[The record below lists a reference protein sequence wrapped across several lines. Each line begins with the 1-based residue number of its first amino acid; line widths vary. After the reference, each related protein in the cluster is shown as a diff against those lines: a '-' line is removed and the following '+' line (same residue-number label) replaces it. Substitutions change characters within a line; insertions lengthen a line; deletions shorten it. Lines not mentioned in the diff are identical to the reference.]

1 MLLCVRACVNL
12 IWLATKMTEQEKGRK
27 PERENN
33 RIFHHEN
40 DGNGRKWKVEKS
52 KTMRYCVIHYCVVQS
67 KCSYIILTL
76 QTNRRLHTLLMTR
89 QMGMLRRKRKIG
101 ISTWRYKNM
110 RKQRFF
116 EYIEIKNLKGISQQ
130 RKKLRSDTLRWMDTF
145 WPRKRTHEQHR
156 TAWKTQKAQ
165 AWTILNWLQS
175 GVKASW
181 WESFEK
187 LLLPSG
193 FWFFYFFFNET
204 IELTS
209 VLKSHSS

>member
-1 MLLCVRACVNL
+1 
-12 IWLATKMTEQEKGRK
+12 
-27 PERENN
+27 
-33 RIFHHEN
+33 
-40 DGNGRKWKVEKS
+40 
-52 KTMRYCVIHYCVVQS
+52 MRYCVIHYCVVQS
-67 KCSYIILTL
+67 TCSYIILTL

-89 QMGMLRRKRKIG
+89 QMGMLRRKRKLEFQLG
-101 ISTWRYKNM
+101 D
-110 RKQRFF
+110 
-116 EYIEIKNLKGISQQ
+116 IKIWENNGVLKILKSKTSVGSASKE
-130 RKKLRSDTLRWMDTF
+130 KKLQSDTLRWMDTF

-193 FWFFYFFFNET
+193 FWFFYYFFKWNHRAHFCPQKS
-204 IELTS
+204 LLL
-209 VLKSHSS
+209 VWLKAHREKKHFD